1 MGQLDFKLK
10 SACTFCVN
18 RIESCIIYANN
29 KTEHWLRYIDPKEQ
43 EDFINS
49 ARLENMLFMKK
60 AREKQEELFKKQN
73 KKFNKKKKKKVREG
87 SNLKR

>member
-1 MGQLDFKLK
+1 MGQLDFKLT
-10 SACTFCVN
+10 SACTSSVN
-18 RIESCIIYANN
+18 SIKSCIIYANN

-49 ARLENMLFMKK
+49 ARLESMLCMKK
-60 AREKQEELFKKQN
+60 AREKQEELFRKQN
-73 KKFNKKKKKKVREG
+73 KKINNKKKKVREG